1 MIAAVSGEPVRA
13 LSSCLLSET
22 KSPIPW
28 DTFAG
33 CGVVVRRTS
42 TLGLTNQRREELPS
56 GAQTETG
63 HIQQRQRGFGVH
75 DLAVAHHL
83 ERSRE

>member
-1 MIAAVSGEPVRA
+1 MIAAVNRETGRA

-22 KSPIPW
+22 KSPILW
-28 DTFAG
+28 DTFAD

-42 TLGLTNQRREELPS
+42 TTGLTNPRREQLPS
-56 GAQTETG
+56 GTQPKTG
-63 HIQQRQRGFGVH
+63 DIQQGQRGFGVH

-83 ERSRE
+83 ERARQ